1 MLAYGRVVLDESKA
15 RVDRAPD
22 LTVPPATEEADEL
35 LLVSRWLKQARR
47 VRCEHAIGV
56 AASQLPPVAD
66 YARVRDD

>member
-1 MLAYGRVVLDESKA
+1 M
-15 RVDRAPD
+15 
-22 LTVPPATEEADEL
+22 
-35 LLVSRWLKQARR
+35 LVSRWLKQARR